1 MSKHETLEQI
11 AERLTIGAALR
22 TPYEQ
27 EALILAAL
35 REVKIRSEICPE
47 CGAPLVCSYGSV
59 RCSSRAALREAEK
72 RGEQRAATL
81 GGTLLDSAVERA
93 EKAEAENARLREA
106 LTTAQVRANELA
118 AEAKRL
124 RDALSE
130 LLESPASF
138 EDSRLDYAER
148 QVDTKV
154 WDEAKAALAPPAK
167 EPKP

>member
-1 MSKHETLEQI
+1 MSEHETLEQI

-35 REVKIRSEICPE
+35 GEV
-47 CGAPLVCSYGSV
+47 
-59 RCSSRAALREAEK
+59 
-72 RGEQRAATL
+72 EQRAMTHVIVSTAPVV
-81 GGTLLDSAVERA
+81 GDWQRRA